1 MLGILEGYNMCP
13 AALHDLGVEG
23 SSNFNIR
30 PRSPLVTSSDKLS
43 HISSDL
49 AALEF
54 ALTDEEME
62 QLGKVR

>member
-1 MLGILEGYNMCP
+1 MR
-13 AALHDLGVEG
+13 AA
-23 SSNFNIR
+23 SA
-30 PRSPLVTSSDKLS
+30 PLTEPVQVALRWVLQRDVVAVTSSDKLS